1 MPLGILENGEILRGE
16 FTAGAGEDDRS
27 SDLETTRQRTAGETQ
42 TGMAP
47 EPVSAKTVPGKSL

>member
-27 SDLETTRQRTAGETQ
+27 SDLETTRRYTSGGTQ
-42 TGMAP
+42 VGIAP
-47 EPVSAKTVPGKSL
+47 EPVSAKMVSGK